1 MTAQQHREIEKL
13 YVEMYEL
20 LLAYARSSLKNEALA
35 EEAVQETFRI
45 ACTKFDQLCGS
56 PNPQGWLCKTLK
68 NVIQN
73 TIRTQN
79 RANILI
85 AEYLAQQANQWSWSE
100 DSIAPELLYENVAD
114 SKEFQLLYE
123 YAIVG
128 KSVLELAQERNIT
141 VDACKKRLQRAR
153 EMLQRKIKK

>member
-1 MTAQQHREIEKL
+1 MNAQQHREIEKL